1 MELQLMLNHFFE
13 RVRKDANFNAFL
25 IDLEYNNIAYYI
37 YFVATGNVKIITH
50 AGHFISIKSNRK
62 LIKVNSTPNTQL
74 IKLTSAKHFSGE
86 HSYEKYC
93 TDLATAGVFK
103 WIVELNQKTRQY
115 WSKDNHLLYIENVV
129 MPL

>member
-74 IKLTSAKHFSGE
+74 IKLTSANTFRASIPMKNTVPIWQRQAF
-86 HSYEKYC
+86 
-93 TDLATAGVFK
+93 
-103 WIVELNQKTRQY
+103 LNGL
-115 WSKDNHLLYIENVV
+115 WN
-129 MPL
+129 

>member
-62 LIKVNSTPNTQL
+62 LIKVCL
-74 IKLTSAKHFSGE
+74 IQQTIVSRI
-86 HSYEKYC
+86 
-93 TDLATAGVFK
+93 GVYRM
-103 WIVELNQKTRQY
+103 NR
-115 WSKDNHLLYIENVV
+115 
-129 MPL
+129 P